1 MIKPIRNEVNFYK
14 DEVKDAKLQLHNNP
28 QSNGIKIE
36 ETTIYNTVLISI
48 LFYKSQ
54 KGLAQ

>member
-14 DEVKDAKLQLHNNP
+14 DEVKDAKLQLHYNP

-54 KGLAQ
+54 RGLAQ